1 MAEQLIRNEQVG
13 GSIPFTSSTQKQ
25 GSLWRPCFCVNRI
38 KGNRTRRA
46 PAKGEG
52 PVELRAAGGPKQSG
66 ARRGSSQQGERR
78 SRRSTLHWRHT
89 KQGSL
94 WHPCFCV
101 NRIKGNRTRR
111 APAKG
116 EGPVELRA
124 AGGPKQSGARRGS
137 SQQGERRSRRSTLHW
152 RHTYR
157 LPACFS
163 FSFFISA
170 SSSAGNGCQAAGSLR

>member
-66 ARRGSSQQGERR
+66 ARRGNSLQGERR
-78 SRRSTLHWRHT
+78 SRRS
-89 KQGSL
+89 
-94 WHPCFCV
+94 P
-101 NRIKGNRTRR
+101 
-111 APAKG
+111 
-116 EGPVELRA
+116 
-124 AGGPKQSGARRGS
+124 
-137 SQQGERRSRRSTLHW
+137 LHW

-157 LPACFS
+157 LPVCFS

-170 SSSAGNGCQAAGSLR
+170 SSSAGNGCQAAGSLRWVNIFLNFDNMDSIKLNHILPKITTTRRSRKSIPISLIIYSYHFVAKRFMKNSVKAASSSSWDT

>member
-52 PVELRAAGGPKQSG
+52 PVELRAASKARGEAGGRPFT
-66 ARRGSSQQGERR
+66 SSTQ
-78 SRRSTLHWRHT
+78 

-94 WHPCFCV
+94 WRPCFCV

-116 EGPVELRA
+116 EDPVELRA
-124 AGGPKQSGARRGS
+124 AGGPKQSGARRGNS
-137 SQQGERRSRRSTLHW
+137 LQGERRSRRSTLHW
-152 RHTYR
+152 LHTYR